1 MSNIAQAVVDTLSSK
16 PEIGIFASMT
26 GVALSPT
33 AIISLISAI
42 IGLLVA
48 ILTVTIKILDL
59 YRKLKR
65 RDGIMVDDEYILIGG
80 KRYRKEEVQEEE

>member
-1 MSNIAQAVVDTLSSK
+1 MSNIAQVVVDTLSNK

-48 ILTVTIKILDL
+48 VITVIIKIMDL
-59 YRKLKR
+59 YHKMKR
-65 RDGIMVDDEYILIGG
+65 RGNVLMDDEYVLIDG
-80 KRYRKEEVQEEE
+80 KRYKKEEVQEEE

>member
-1 MSNIAQAVVDTLSSK
+1 MSNIPQAVVDTLSSK

-33 AIISLISAI
+33 AVISLISAI
-42 IGLLVA
+42 IGLMVA
-48 ILTVTIKILDL
+48 ILTVTIKIMDL

-65 RDGIMVDDEYILIGG
+65 RSGVEVDDEYILIDG